1 MTITEMES
9 LCLKV
14 DNHSLVTRKAPE
26 VAGSFW
32 KTSLADLTAV
42 PIIGLAIP
50 LAHTGTRVQT
60 TSTLSSKDQIKV
72 QGFAE
77 TLNGASKG
85 LVSSP
90 FIPVLKHQTRN

>member
-1 MTITEMES
+1 MTITEIES
-9 LCLKV
+9 LRLKV
-14 DNHSLVTRKAPE
+14 DRPSLITRKAPE

-50 LAHTGTRVQT
+50 LAPTGTRVQT
-60 TSTLSSKDQIKV
+60 TSTLSSKDQVKV
-72 QGFAE
+72 QDFAK
-77 TLNGASKG
+77 TLGGASKG

-90 FIPVLKHQTRN
+90 FIPV